1 MKFIFAE
8 EGVHKKSKIYID
20 IVYGTLI
27 KTLCAIEFLHGIDV
41 VHRDVKPGNILITS
55 RLHAKLADFNMSK
68 NLSKS
73 EDKKTATLCGSHGY
87 IAPEVYAGARYGTKA
102 DIWSFGVMIYEM
114 TEKKLMIEAEE
125 SSDLK
130 EVCFVKIP
138 SLLFLLK

>member
-1 MKFIFAE
+1 
-8 EGVHKKSKIYID
+8 
-20 IVYGTLI
+20 
-27 KTLCAIEFLHGIDV
+27 
-41 VHRDVKPGNILITS
+41 
-55 RLHAKLADFNMSK
+55 MSK

-102 DIWSFGVMIYEM
+102 DIWSYGVMIYEM

-130 EVCFVKIP
+130 EVCFVKNTKPVMLVKIM
-138 SLLFLLK
+138 